1 MITREMLL
9 EWRDRLALE
18 LERLRAQAY
27 AYEGAIQDCD
37 HWLGVL
43 EGEQEKRDADG

>member
-9 EWRDRLALE
+9 EWRDRLVVE
-18 LERLRAQAY
+18 LEKLHAQSY

-43 EGEQEKRDADG
+43 EGEQDKENADG